1 MSAKFAI
8 TFSGGAGSVTG
19 SNFMFETEENGEQH
33 RLLID
38 CGLEQGQEISLEENY
53 EKFSYDPASID
64 ALFVT
69 HGHLDH
75 VGRIGKLIR
84 DGFSGTIYSTPP
96 TRDIAELIMLDS
108 LGVMEKERRGKS
120 LPPLYDEK
128 DVASAMSRW
137 ETYPYHEP
145 LRLGNLQA
153 VFRDAGHILGSSM
166 VEFTLAGK
174 KIMFTGDLGN
184 SPMPLLP
191 DTEKITD
198 IDYLLMESVYGDR
211 NHERK
216 EERTAIMRNV
226 IRDTMKNGGT
236 LMIPAFSV
244 ERTQELLFEIENM
257 MENSEIPLVPVFVD
271 SPLAIEVTG
280 VYKKYHEYFKKEVS
294 ATVRESDGA
303 IFNFPQL
310 HFTKTTEESKSIRHR
325 GTRKIVIA
333 GSGMSN
339 GGRILHHEKD
349 YLPDPNSTLLLA
361 GYQAIGT
368 LGRII
373 QDGAKKV
380 RIMGEDVAVRA
391 KVVTITGYSGHK
403 DSDALLDFVADSAD
417 SLKKVFV
424 AMGEPK
430 AELFLVQRLRDYL
443 GLDAVAPE
451 AEEKVE
457 VNIE

>member
-1 MSAKFAI
+1 MSAKASI
-8 TFSGGAGSVTG
+8 TFCGGTGSVTG
-19 SNFMFETEENGEQH
+19 ANFLLETEEGGEKH
-33 RLLID
+33 RILVD
-38 CGLEQGQEISLEENY
+38 CGLEQSGKVCPESN
-53 EKFSYDPASID
+53 FAPFTYDPASVE

-75 VGRIGKLIR
+75 VGRIGKLVK
-84 DGFSGTIYSTPP
+84 DGFKGKIYSTPP
-96 TRDIAELIMLDS
+96 TKDIAELIMLDS
-108 LGVMEKERRGKS
+108 LGVMEKERRGTA
-120 LPPLYDEK
+120 LPPLYEPA
-128 DVASAMSRW
+128 DVEDAMQLW
-137 ETYPYHEP
+137 QTFTYHDPVE
-145 LRLGNLQA
+145 LGGLQA

-174 KIMFTGDLGN
+174 KILFSGDLGN

-216 EERTAIMRNV
+216 EERAEIMKGV
-226 IRDTMKNGGT
+226 IKDTMKAGGT

-271 SPLAIEVTG
+271 SPLAIQVTE
-280 VYKKYHEYFKKEVS
+280 VYKKYHEYFKKDVGV
-294 ATVRESDGA
+294 TVRASDGQ
-303 IFNFPQL
+303 IFKFPQL
-310 HFTKTTEESKSIRHR
+310 HFTRTTEESKTINYQSA
-325 GTRKIVIA
+325 RKIVIA

-339 GGRILHHEKD
+339 GGRILHHEKH

-361 GYQAIGT
+361 GYQAAGS

-373 QDGAKKV
+373 QDGAKHV

-391 KVVTITGYSGHK
+391 KIALVSGYSGHK
-403 DSDALLDFVADSAD
+403 DSDGLLDFAEDSAKT
-417 SLKKVFV
+417 LKKVFV
-424 AMGEPK
+424 VMGEPK
-430 AELFLVQRLRDYL
+430 SSLFLVQRLRDYI

-451 AEEKVE
+451 TGEK
-457 VNIE
+457 IKISI